1 MQPYS
6 EDENTAKMKELS
18 EIGPYDSIEQP
29 NKAWFS
35 AIKFC
40 GAPRIFSKKE
50 PFIRIFYYGF
60 DTNDFERWG
69 YVIWYYA

>member
-1 MQPYS
+1 
-6 EDENTAKMKELS
+6 MKELS

-40 GAPRIFSKKE
+40 GAPRIFPKKV
-50 PFIRIFYYGF
+50 PFIRIFYNGF
-60 DTNDFERWG
+60 DTNDFER
-69 YVIWYYA
+69 